1 MKGAFFH
8 GKKETSKNMKLQW
21 QTFIK
26 ENKPKGTVV
35 YDDLANQLA
44 TPYTLDAEA
53 MEKLIQKVE
62 DALVSA
68 WSMKMETQVNIA

>member
-1 MKGAFFH
+1 
-8 GKKETSKNMKLQW
+8 MKLQW
-21 QTFIK
+21 QHLSKTSL
-26 ENKPKGTVV
+26 KGTVV

-53 MEKLIQKVE
+53 MEKLIQKLKM
-62 DALVSA
+62 LVSA

>member
-1 MKGAFFH
+1 ME
-8 GKKETSKNMKLQW
+8 KETSKNMKLQW
-21 QTFIK
+21 RHLSKTSL
-26 ENKPKGTVV
+26 KGTVV

-53 MEKLIQKVE
+53 MEKLIQKLKM
-62 DALVSA
+62 LVSA